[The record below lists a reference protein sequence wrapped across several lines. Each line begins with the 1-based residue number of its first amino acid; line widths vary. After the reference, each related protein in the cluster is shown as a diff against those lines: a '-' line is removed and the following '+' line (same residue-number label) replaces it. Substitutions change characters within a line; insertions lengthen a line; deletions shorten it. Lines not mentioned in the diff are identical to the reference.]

1 MLQDVYSH
9 FSGEE
14 PSMVEKQIVV
24 RHEVLRGFVADI
36 FVKAGSNDR
45 EAKLVAEQL
54 VEANL
59 AGHDSHG
66 VGSIPVYV
74 RNARSG
80 ELPLNQ
86 TMSIVLESGPLLVCD
101 GNGGAG
107 QVMGHDAVAR
117 AISVAEVHGACVL
130 GLRNSHHLGR
140 IGHWAAQCADAGL
153 VSIHFVNVISAP
165 SVAPF
170 GGTQAR
176 IGTNPFAVGI
186 PRDVERPILIDFATS
201 KLAVGKVRVALNEGK
216 QLPEGVL
223 LTPEGVPTTDPSKL
237 FGNPRG
243 VLLPLGE
250 HKGWGLGLA
259 CELLGA
265 ALTGGKT
272 QAGPKSRDAVINSM
286 LSIIVSPEML
296 GTQESYFAE
305 IERFTDWAQS
315 GENRHV
321 LLPGDIEAATRE
333 ERIAR
338 GVPIDAKS
346 WSDIVQAAADVGAA
360 APVIG

>member
-1 MLQDVYSH
+1 MASQEVV
-9 FSGEE
+9 
-14 PSMVEKQIVV
+14 VE
-24 RHEVLRGFVADI
+24 HGVLRGFVSDI
-36 FVKAGSNDR
+36 FVKAGSNAR
-45 EAKLVAEQL
+45 EASLIATQL

-74 RNARSG
+74 RNVRSG
-80 ELPLNQ
+80 DLPLNQ
-86 TMSIVLESGPLLVCD
+86 DLTVVLESGPLLVCD

-107 QVMGHDAVAR
+107 QVMGHDAISR
-117 AISVAEVHGACVL
+117 AIAVAHEQGACIL

-140 IGHWAAQCADAGL
+140 IGQWASQCADAGL

-165 SVAPF
+165 CVAPF
-170 GGTQAR
+170 GGTQSR
-176 IGTNPFAVGI
+176 LGTNPFAVGI
-186 PRDVERPILIDFATS
+186 PREGERPILIDFATS
-201 KLAVGKVRVALNEGK
+201 KLAVGKVRVAMNEGR
-216 QLPEGVL
+216 QLAEGVL

-243 VLLPLGE
+243 VLMPFGE

-272 QAGPKSRDAVINSM
+272 QTGPKRRDAVINSM
-286 LSIIVSPEML
+286 LSIVISPERL
-296 GTQESYFAE
+296 GTEETYFAE
-305 IERFTDWAQS
+305 IARFTQWARS
-315 GENRHV
+315 DANKDV
-321 LLPGDIEAATRE
+321 LLPGDIEARTRE
-333 ERIAR
+333 ERIAS

-346 WSDIVQAAADVGAA
+346 WSDIVKSAAEVGV
-360 APVIG
+360 APPEGVRSS

>member
-1 MLQDVYSH
+1 MASQEV
-9 FSGEE
+9 
-14 PSMVEKQIVV
+14 IVA
-24 RHEVLRGFVADI
+24 HDVLRTFVSDI
-36 FVKAGSNDR
+36 FAKAGSNPR
-45 EAKLVAEQL
+45 EAGLIANQL

-74 RNARSG
+74 RNVRSG
-80 ELPLNQ
+80 DLPLNQ
-86 TMSIVLESGPLLVCD
+86 ELAVVLESGPLLVCD

-107 QVMGHDAVAR
+107 QVMGHDAIAR
-117 AISVAEVHGACVL
+117 AIAVTREHGACIL

-140 IGHWAAQCADAGL
+140 IGQWASQCAEAGM

-165 SVAPF
+165 CVAPF

-176 IGTNPFAVGI
+176 LGTNPFAVGI
-186 PRDVERPILIDFATS
+186 PREGQRPIVVDFATS
-201 KLAVGKVRVALNEGK
+201 KLAVGKVRVVLNEGR

-223 LTPEGVPTTDPSKL
+223 LTPEGVPTTDPAKL

-243 VLLPLGE
+243 ILMPFGE

-272 QAGPKSRDAVINSM
+272 QTGPKKRDAVINSM
-286 LSIIVSPEML
+286 LSIVISPERL
-296 GTQESYFAE
+296 GTRESFFAE
-305 IERFTDWAQS
+305 IAEFTEWAQS
-315 GENRHV
+315 DANRDV
-321 LLPGDIEAATRE
+321 LLPGDIEARTRE
-333 ERIAR
+333 ERISH

-346 WSDIVQAAADVGAA
+346 WSDIVKSAADVGAS
-360 APVIG
+360 APGSLQVV